1 MNRSKVLMRG
11 VVPLLFLAGLSAA
24 AAQPTEALL
33 DKTLAGEHRSAD
45 NRVRD
50 KYRHPRETLLF
61 FGLKPDM
68 TVVEIWPAS
77 GWYSEIIAPVLAENG
92 RFYLAHYAIEN
103 PRTLNWQREARS
115 KHEAAFAKQP
125 ALYGKPVFTSLGPPD
140 YMAIAPAGSVDMVLT
155 FRNVHNWSSEK
166 TDGLVFKAFF
176 DALKPGGTLGVV
188 EHRAHPGTS
197 FQQMVKTGY
206 MTEAYVIELAEK
218 AGFKL
223 VAKSEV
229 NANAK
234 DTKDHPNGVWTLPP
248 TSRGRLDPLKYLAI
262 GESDRM
268 TLRFV
273 KPVAAA
279 MVMPA
284 NPRYY
289 Y

>member
-1 MNRSKVLMRG
+1 MNRSTILMRMLMPLALSLG
-11 VVPLLFLAGLSAA
+11 VFSAV
-24 AAQPTEALL
+24 AQTTEALL
-33 DKTLAGEHRSAD
+33 DKALAGEHRSAE
-45 NRVRD
+45 NRLRD

-61 FGLKPDM
+61 FGLKPEM
-68 TVVEIWPAS
+68 TVLEIWPGS
-77 GWYSEIIAPVLAENG
+77 GWYSEIIAPVLAEKG
-92 RFYLAHYAIEN
+92 QFYLAHYAIEN
-103 PRTLNWQREARS
+103 SRTANWQREARS
-115 KHEAAFAKQP
+115 QHEETFAKRP

-140 YMAIAPAGSVDMVLT
+140 YMAIAPAGSLDMVLT

-166 TDGLVFKAFF
+166 SDGLVFKAFF

-223 VAKSEV
+223 LAKSEV

-248 TSRGRLDPLKYLAI
+248 TSRGRLDRDKYFAI

-268 TLRFV
+268 TLKFE
-273 KPVAAA
+273 KPAAA
-279 MVMPA
+279 SVVTPA
-284 NPRYY
+284 QPRY
-289 Y
+289 